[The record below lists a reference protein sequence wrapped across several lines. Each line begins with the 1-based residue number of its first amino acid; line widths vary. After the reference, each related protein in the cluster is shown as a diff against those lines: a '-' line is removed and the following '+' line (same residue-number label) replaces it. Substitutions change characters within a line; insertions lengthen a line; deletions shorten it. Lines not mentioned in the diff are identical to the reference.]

1 MNAQIIF
8 EQRNGGNGIYK
19 FAVMDSGLSYG
30 LGAEKEDQEIHM
42 MIDTSGSMDELC
54 SDKNTKLDQIKY
66 VIRNMIRHILEH
78 SQNCGVILSV
88 SSFNQCVN
96 RIITRVRV
104 EHENMGALFGQIDKM
119 YATDQT
125 NIEIALNA
133 LRDSQNSG
141 IVHNIFMSDGEA
153 NNGITDPVK
162 LMELVDNRAFNTFIG
177 FGLEHDPYMFS
188 TLSSTQNSKYYF
200 ISDKEKAGIAYGEI
214 LHGILNNVWSN
225 VILVCRG
232 CEVYDYKTN
241 SWVSMLYIGQ
251 IAASDMRTFHIRRL
265 DEERVN
271 ISLITGDSVICDT
284 LFEDKYENMP
294 EMDYRLKTL
303 QMLYKASNLT
313 KHHKESWITDL
324 DVDENETQGGV
335 KEIKAEMKA
344 LLREMKAFMETQPDI
359 RFMKNLCDDIVVVL
373 RTIGTSYGHMFS
385 CSRQHSQGDERVH
398 TTTPKNE
405 FDELTNTRLSM
416 MPSRLTRQHTNQH
429 INFPATIDLYSS
441 NTNQFCVEEHVFGS
455 ILGENPENAMYSLS
469 HTHTPVDSDN
479 DDDIGDYMVS
489 NELDSP
495 YCTDDKLFVI
505 RNVNSKPDEK

>member
-8 EQRNGGNGIYK
+8 EQREGGNGIYK

-88 SSFNQCVN
+88 SSFNQYVN

-104 EHENMGALFGQIDKM
+104 EHENMGVLFGQIDKM

-133 LRDSQNSG
+133 LRDSPNSG

-162 LMELVDNRAFNTFIG
+162 LVELVDNRAFNTFIG

-241 SWVSMLYIGQ
+241 SWVSTLYIGQ

-313 KHHKESWITDL
+313 KHHKEQWTTDL
-324 DVDENETQGGV
+324 DVDETQCGV

-416 MPSRLTRQHTNQH
+416 MPSRLTRQNSNAPT
-429 INFPATIDLYSS
+429 TVDLYSS
-441 NTNQFCVEEHVFGS
+441 NSMDNTQFCLEGHEFDTIYWGQS
-455 ILGENPENAMYSLS
+455 AYSLS
-469 HTHTPVDSDN
+469 PQRCPN
-479 DDDIGDYMVS
+479 DDDIDDYVVS

-505 RNVNSKPDEK
+505 RNVNYTPKDI